1 MPEVMR
7 EVVHAMCD
15 EAAAQLTLHSLAT
28 IGKGTRVSHMEHRQ
42 QNVWAQKHHERVQQ
56 SSHDFTSDHAQR
68 NTFDQVL
75 YTMCWLAYCVHIKA
89 TKQFHTKHGA
99 HQEHSSL
106 ARTEEHS
113 TQEALAHTEEHS
125 TQEKVGAHRRAG
137 HQRIGR
143 AEGASA

>member
-1 MPEVMR
+1 MAAAMGAYFRATKVVRVSFAEVMR

-68 NTFDQVL
+68 NTFDRVL

-99 HQEHSSL
+99 HQE
-106 ARTEEHS
+106 TK
-113 TQEALAHTEEHS
+113 Q
-125 TQEKVGAHRRAG
+125 VGVCACSFPLSVFACRVV
-137 HQRIGR
+137 
-143 AEGASA
+143 